1 MKNTKLK
8 QMEELDA
15 KIEKTNYDLSGLE
28 SRKKEMEDSKF
39 DKQQNIEKL
48 EEEKRTILAKT
59 DKMNRLEKIIY
70 IAFASKNDLKQVD
83 LLNAKITELRNE
95 KDSIQDKIDIQNK
108 LYADTIK
115 EKDNYI
121 EQRKQLYIENTN
133 VNIQENTIKTT
144 HVQDLAKIHKIA
156 KQYEGSEI
164 MKKLSQTIEKYV
176 DRLLENT
183 GKNEKDVV
191 EKEDDYT
198 TTAKE
203 FEYYTLIETEL
214 PQNAEGKMKVE
225 IVENEKGEKVVNN
238 TVDVYYYYQ
247 AKTFNIGVE
256 KQITGIVVNGERREI
271 SNGKVEKVEIYR
283 KKTEETS
290 VQVEYKIK
298 VRNTGEIAGTT
309 TIEENLPEGM
319 KLANN
324 DGMWEEQDGKLIKVI
339 PEIGAGETKEYT
351 VLLNWEQTGENMG
364 EKANEVK
371 IVETG
376 NVPGF
381 VDNNDKDN
389 TANANVII
397 SVETGELP
405 IGLILALVALVGLET
420 VTLRYALVLTK
431 RQKNK

>member
-191 EKEDDYT
+191 EKEDE
-198 TTAKE
+198 A
-203 FEYYTLIETEL
+203 ET
-214 PQNAEGKMKVE
+214 
-225 IVENEKGEKVVNN
+225 
-238 TVDVYYYYQ
+238 
-247 AKTFNIGVE
+247 
-256 KQITGIVVNGERREI
+256 
-271 SNGKVEKVEIYR
+271 
-283 KKTEETS
+283 
-290 VQVEYKIK
+290 
-298 VRNTGEIAGTT
+298 
-309 TIEENLPEGM
+309 
-319 KLANN
+319 
-324 DGMWEEQDGKLIKVI
+324 
-339 PEIGAGETKEYT
+339 
-351 VLLNWEQTGENMG
+351 
-364 EKANEVK
+364 
-371 IVETG
+371 
-376 NVPGF
+376 
-381 VDNNDKDN
+381 
-389 TANANVII
+389 
-397 SVETGELP
+397 
-405 IGLILALVALVGLET
+405 
-420 VTLRYALVLTK
+420 
-431 RQKNK
+431 

>member
-8 QMEELDA
+8 QTEELDA
-15 KIEKTNYDLSGLE
+15 KIEKINYDLSGLE

-183 GKNEKDVV
+183 GENEKDVV
-191 EKEDDYT
+191 EKED
-198 TTAKE
+198 E
-203 FEYYTLIETEL
+203 
-214 PQNAEGKMKVE
+214 AE
-225 IVENEKGEKVVNN
+225 
-238 TVDVYYYYQ
+238 
-247 AKTFNIGVE
+247 A
-256 KQITGIVVNGERREI
+256 
-271 SNGKVEKVEIYR
+271 
-283 KKTEETS
+283 
-290 VQVEYKIK
+290 
-298 VRNTGEIAGTT
+298 
-309 TIEENLPEGM
+309 
-319 KLANN
+319 
-324 DGMWEEQDGKLIKVI
+324 
-339 PEIGAGETKEYT
+339 
-351 VLLNWEQTGENMG
+351 
-364 EKANEVK
+364 
-371 IVETG
+371 
-376 NVPGF
+376 
-381 VDNNDKDN
+381 
-389 TANANVII
+389 
-397 SVETGELP
+397 
-405 IGLILALVALVGLET
+405 
-420 VTLRYALVLTK
+420 
-431 RQKNK
+431 

>member
-176 DRLLENT
+176 DRLLKNT

-191 EKEDDYT
+191 EKED
-198 TTAKE
+198 E
-203 FEYYTLIETEL
+203 
-214 PQNAEGKMKVE
+214 AE
-225 IVENEKGEKVVNN
+225 
-238 TVDVYYYYQ
+238 
-247 AKTFNIGVE
+247 A
-256 KQITGIVVNGERREI
+256 
-271 SNGKVEKVEIYR
+271 
-283 KKTEETS
+283 
-290 VQVEYKIK
+290 
-298 VRNTGEIAGTT
+298 
-309 TIEENLPEGM
+309 
-319 KLANN
+319 
-324 DGMWEEQDGKLIKVI
+324 
-339 PEIGAGETKEYT
+339 
-351 VLLNWEQTGENMG
+351 
-364 EKANEVK
+364 
-371 IVETG
+371 
-376 NVPGF
+376 
-381 VDNNDKDN
+381 
-389 TANANVII
+389 
-397 SVETGELP
+397 
-405 IGLILALVALVGLET
+405 
-420 VTLRYALVLTK
+420 
-431 RQKNK
+431 

>member
-8 QMEELDA
+8 QMKELDA

-191 EKEDDYT
+191 EKED
-198 TTAKE
+198 E
-203 FEYYTLIETEL
+203 
-214 PQNAEGKMKVE
+214 AE
-225 IVENEKGEKVVNN
+225 
-238 TVDVYYYYQ
+238 
-247 AKTFNIGVE
+247 A
-256 KQITGIVVNGERREI
+256 
-271 SNGKVEKVEIYR
+271 
-283 KKTEETS
+283 
-290 VQVEYKIK
+290 
-298 VRNTGEIAGTT
+298 
-309 TIEENLPEGM
+309 
-319 KLANN
+319 
-324 DGMWEEQDGKLIKVI
+324 
-339 PEIGAGETKEYT
+339 
-351 VLLNWEQTGENMG
+351 
-364 EKANEVK
+364 
-371 IVETG
+371 
-376 NVPGF
+376 
-381 VDNNDKDN
+381 
-389 TANANVII
+389 
-397 SVETGELP
+397 
-405 IGLILALVALVGLET
+405 
-420 VTLRYALVLTK
+420 
-431 RQKNK
+431 

>member
-28 SRKKEMEDSKF
+28 SRKKKMEDSKF

-191 EKEDDYT
+191 EKED
-198 TTAKE
+198 E
-203 FEYYTLIETEL
+203 
-214 PQNAEGKMKVE
+214 AE
-225 IVENEKGEKVVNN
+225 
-238 TVDVYYYYQ
+238 
-247 AKTFNIGVE
+247 A
-256 KQITGIVVNGERREI
+256 
-271 SNGKVEKVEIYR
+271 
-283 KKTEETS
+283 
-290 VQVEYKIK
+290 
-298 VRNTGEIAGTT
+298 
-309 TIEENLPEGM
+309 
-319 KLANN
+319 
-324 DGMWEEQDGKLIKVI
+324 
-339 PEIGAGETKEYT
+339 
-351 VLLNWEQTGENMG
+351 
-364 EKANEVK
+364 
-371 IVETG
+371 
-376 NVPGF
+376 
-381 VDNNDKDN
+381 
-389 TANANVII
+389 
-397 SVETGELP
+397 
-405 IGLILALVALVGLET
+405 
-420 VTLRYALVLTK
+420 
-431 RQKNK
+431 

>member
-156 KQYEGSEI
+156 KQYESSEI
-164 MKKLSQTIEKYV
+164 MQKVSQTIEKYINKIF
-176 DRLLENT
+176 ENT
-183 GKNEKDVV
+183 E
-191 EKEDDYT
+191 
-198 TTAKE
+198 
-203 FEYYTLIETEL
+203 
-214 PQNAEGKMKVE
+214 
-225 IVENEKGEKVVNN
+225 ENEKNA
-238 TVDVYYYYQ
+238 VD
-247 AKTFNIGVE
+247 
-256 KQITGIVVNGERREI
+256 RE
-271 SNGKVEKVEIYR
+271 
-283 KKTEETS
+283 EE
-290 VQVEYKIK
+290 
-298 VRNTGEIAGTT
+298 A
-309 TIEENLPEGM
+309 
-319 KLANN
+319 
-324 DGMWEEQDGKLIKVI
+324 
-339 PEIGAGETKEYT
+339 ET
-351 VLLNWEQTGENMG
+351 
-364 EKANEVK
+364 
-371 IVETG
+371 
-376 NVPGF
+376 
-381 VDNNDKDN
+381 
-389 TANANVII
+389 
-397 SVETGELP
+397 
-405 IGLILALVALVGLET
+405 
-420 VTLRYALVLTK
+420 
-431 RQKNK
+431 

>member
-176 DRLLENT
+176 DMLLENT

-191 EKEDDYT
+191 EKED
-198 TTAKE
+198 E
-203 FEYYTLIETEL
+203 
-214 PQNAEGKMKVE
+214 AE
-225 IVENEKGEKVVNN
+225 
-238 TVDVYYYYQ
+238 
-247 AKTFNIGVE
+247 A
-256 KQITGIVVNGERREI
+256 
-271 SNGKVEKVEIYR
+271 
-283 KKTEETS
+283 
-290 VQVEYKIK
+290 
-298 VRNTGEIAGTT
+298 
-309 TIEENLPEGM
+309 
-319 KLANN
+319 
-324 DGMWEEQDGKLIKVI
+324 
-339 PEIGAGETKEYT
+339 
-351 VLLNWEQTGENMG
+351 
-364 EKANEVK
+364 
-371 IVETG
+371 
-376 NVPGF
+376 
-381 VDNNDKDN
+381 
-389 TANANVII
+389 
-397 SVETGELP
+397 
-405 IGLILALVALVGLET
+405 
-420 VTLRYALVLTK
+420 
-431 RQKNK
+431 

>member
-191 EKEDDYT
+191 EKED
-198 TTAKE
+198 E
-203 FEYYTLIETEL
+203 
-214 PQNAEGKMKVE
+214 AE
-225 IVENEKGEKVVNN
+225 
-238 TVDVYYYYQ
+238 
-247 AKTFNIGVE
+247 A
-256 KQITGIVVNGERREI
+256 
-271 SNGKVEKVEIYR
+271 
-283 KKTEETS
+283 
-290 VQVEYKIK
+290 
-298 VRNTGEIAGTT
+298 
-309 TIEENLPEGM
+309 
-319 KLANN
+319 
-324 DGMWEEQDGKLIKVI
+324 
-339 PEIGAGETKEYT
+339 
-351 VLLNWEQTGENMG
+351 
-364 EKANEVK
+364 
-371 IVETG
+371 
-376 NVPGF
+376 
-381 VDNNDKDN
+381 
-389 TANANVII
+389 
-397 SVETGELP
+397 
-405 IGLILALVALVGLET
+405 
-420 VTLRYALVLTK
+420 
-431 RQKNK
+431 

>member
-176 DRLLENT
+176 DKLLGNT
-183 GKNEKDVV
+183 EENEKNAL
-191 EKEDDYT
+191 EKED
-198 TTAKE
+198 E
-203 FEYYTLIETEL
+203 
-214 PQNAEGKMKVE
+214 AE
-225 IVENEKGEKVVNN
+225 
-238 TVDVYYYYQ
+238 
-247 AKTFNIGVE
+247 A
-256 KQITGIVVNGERREI
+256 
-271 SNGKVEKVEIYR
+271 
-283 KKTEETS
+283 
-290 VQVEYKIK
+290 
-298 VRNTGEIAGTT
+298 
-309 TIEENLPEGM
+309 
-319 KLANN
+319 
-324 DGMWEEQDGKLIKVI
+324 
-339 PEIGAGETKEYT
+339 
-351 VLLNWEQTGENMG
+351 
-364 EKANEVK
+364 
-371 IVETG
+371 
-376 NVPGF
+376 
-381 VDNNDKDN
+381 
-389 TANANVII
+389 
-397 SVETGELP
+397 
-405 IGLILALVALVGLET
+405 
-420 VTLRYALVLTK
+420 
-431 RQKNK
+431 

>member
-95 KDSIQDKIDIQNK
+95 KDRIQDKIDIQNK

-183 GKNEKDVV
+183 GENEKDVV
-191 EKEDDYT
+191 EKED
-198 TTAKE
+198 E
-203 FEYYTLIETEL
+203 
-214 PQNAEGKMKVE
+214 AE
-225 IVENEKGEKVVNN
+225 
-238 TVDVYYYYQ
+238 
-247 AKTFNIGVE
+247 A
-256 KQITGIVVNGERREI
+256 
-271 SNGKVEKVEIYR
+271 
-283 KKTEETS
+283 
-290 VQVEYKIK
+290 
-298 VRNTGEIAGTT
+298 
-309 TIEENLPEGM
+309 
-319 KLANN
+319 
-324 DGMWEEQDGKLIKVI
+324 
-339 PEIGAGETKEYT
+339 
-351 VLLNWEQTGENMG
+351 
-364 EKANEVK
+364 
-371 IVETG
+371 
-376 NVPGF
+376 
-381 VDNNDKDN
+381 
-389 TANANVII
+389 
-397 SVETGELP
+397 
-405 IGLILALVALVGLET
+405 
-420 VTLRYALVLTK
+420 
-431 RQKNK
+431 

>member
-28 SRKKEMEDSKF
+28 SRKKEMENSKF

-183 GKNEKDVV
+183 GENEKDVV
-191 EKEDDYT
+191 EKED
-198 TTAKE
+198 E
-203 FEYYTLIETEL
+203 
-214 PQNAEGKMKVE
+214 AE
-225 IVENEKGEKVVNN
+225 
-238 TVDVYYYYQ
+238 
-247 AKTFNIGVE
+247 A
-256 KQITGIVVNGERREI
+256 
-271 SNGKVEKVEIYR
+271 
-283 KKTEETS
+283 
-290 VQVEYKIK
+290 
-298 VRNTGEIAGTT
+298 
-309 TIEENLPEGM
+309 
-319 KLANN
+319 
-324 DGMWEEQDGKLIKVI
+324 
-339 PEIGAGETKEYT
+339 
-351 VLLNWEQTGENMG
+351 
-364 EKANEVK
+364 
-371 IVETG
+371 
-376 NVPGF
+376 
-381 VDNNDKDN
+381 
-389 TANANVII
+389 
-397 SVETGELP
+397 
-405 IGLILALVALVGLET
+405 
-420 VTLRYALVLTK
+420 
-431 RQKNK
+431 

>member
-144 HVQDLAKIHKIA
+144 QVQDLAKIHKIA

-191 EKEDDYT
+191 EKED
-198 TTAKE
+198 E
-203 FEYYTLIETEL
+203 
-214 PQNAEGKMKVE
+214 AE
-225 IVENEKGEKVVNN
+225 
-238 TVDVYYYYQ
+238 
-247 AKTFNIGVE
+247 A
-256 KQITGIVVNGERREI
+256 
-271 SNGKVEKVEIYR
+271 
-283 KKTEETS
+283 
-290 VQVEYKIK
+290 
-298 VRNTGEIAGTT
+298 
-309 TIEENLPEGM
+309 
-319 KLANN
+319 
-324 DGMWEEQDGKLIKVI
+324 
-339 PEIGAGETKEYT
+339 
-351 VLLNWEQTGENMG
+351 
-364 EKANEVK
+364 
-371 IVETG
+371 
-376 NVPGF
+376 
-381 VDNNDKDN
+381 
-389 TANANVII
+389 
-397 SVETGELP
+397 
-405 IGLILALVALVGLET
+405 
-420 VTLRYALVLTK
+420 
-431 RQKNK
+431 

>member
-121 EQRKQLYIENTN
+121 EQRKQLYIEKTN

-191 EKEDDYT
+191 EKED
-198 TTAKE
+198 E
-203 FEYYTLIETEL
+203 
-214 PQNAEGKMKVE
+214 AE
-225 IVENEKGEKVVNN
+225 
-238 TVDVYYYYQ
+238 
-247 AKTFNIGVE
+247 A
-256 KQITGIVVNGERREI
+256 
-271 SNGKVEKVEIYR
+271 
-283 KKTEETS
+283 
-290 VQVEYKIK
+290 
-298 VRNTGEIAGTT
+298 
-309 TIEENLPEGM
+309 
-319 KLANN
+319 
-324 DGMWEEQDGKLIKVI
+324 
-339 PEIGAGETKEYT
+339 
-351 VLLNWEQTGENMG
+351 
-364 EKANEVK
+364 
-371 IVETG
+371 
-376 NVPGF
+376 
-381 VDNNDKDN
+381 
-389 TANANVII
+389 
-397 SVETGELP
+397 
-405 IGLILALVALVGLET
+405 
-420 VTLRYALVLTK
+420 
-431 RQKNK
+431 

>member
-39 DKQQNIEKL
+39 AKQQNIEKL

-191 EKEDDYT
+191 EKED
-198 TTAKE
+198 E
-203 FEYYTLIETEL
+203 
-214 PQNAEGKMKVE
+214 AE
-225 IVENEKGEKVVNN
+225 
-238 TVDVYYYYQ
+238 
-247 AKTFNIGVE
+247 A
-256 KQITGIVVNGERREI
+256 
-271 SNGKVEKVEIYR
+271 
-283 KKTEETS
+283 
-290 VQVEYKIK
+290 
-298 VRNTGEIAGTT
+298 
-309 TIEENLPEGM
+309 
-319 KLANN
+319 
-324 DGMWEEQDGKLIKVI
+324 
-339 PEIGAGETKEYT
+339 
-351 VLLNWEQTGENMG
+351 
-364 EKANEVK
+364 
-371 IVETG
+371 
-376 NVPGF
+376 
-381 VDNNDKDN
+381 
-389 TANANVII
+389 
-397 SVETGELP
+397 
-405 IGLILALVALVGLET
+405 
-420 VTLRYALVLTK
+420 
-431 RQKNK
+431 

>member
-183 GKNEKDVV
+183 WKNEKDVV
-191 EKEDDYT
+191 EKED
-198 TTAKE
+198 E
-203 FEYYTLIETEL
+203 
-214 PQNAEGKMKVE
+214 AE
-225 IVENEKGEKVVNN
+225 
-238 TVDVYYYYQ
+238 
-247 AKTFNIGVE
+247 A
-256 KQITGIVVNGERREI
+256 
-271 SNGKVEKVEIYR
+271 
-283 KKTEETS
+283 
-290 VQVEYKIK
+290 
-298 VRNTGEIAGTT
+298 
-309 TIEENLPEGM
+309 
-319 KLANN
+319 
-324 DGMWEEQDGKLIKVI
+324 
-339 PEIGAGETKEYT
+339 
-351 VLLNWEQTGENMG
+351 
-364 EKANEVK
+364 
-371 IVETG
+371 
-376 NVPGF
+376 
-381 VDNNDKDN
+381 
-389 TANANVII
+389 
-397 SVETGELP
+397 
-405 IGLILALVALVGLET
+405 
-420 VTLRYALVLTK
+420 
-431 RQKNK
+431 

>member
-1 MKNTKLK
+1 MKERIDKMKNTKLK

-191 EKEDDYT
+191 EKED
-198 TTAKE
+198 E
-203 FEYYTLIETEL
+203 
-214 PQNAEGKMKVE
+214 AE
-225 IVENEKGEKVVNN
+225 
-238 TVDVYYYYQ
+238 
-247 AKTFNIGVE
+247 A
-256 KQITGIVVNGERREI
+256 
-271 SNGKVEKVEIYR
+271 
-283 KKTEETS
+283 
-290 VQVEYKIK
+290 
-298 VRNTGEIAGTT
+298 
-309 TIEENLPEGM
+309 
-319 KLANN
+319 
-324 DGMWEEQDGKLIKVI
+324 
-339 PEIGAGETKEYT
+339 
-351 VLLNWEQTGENMG
+351 
-364 EKANEVK
+364 
-371 IVETG
+371 
-376 NVPGF
+376 
-381 VDNNDKDN
+381 
-389 TANANVII
+389 
-397 SVETGELP
+397 
-405 IGLILALVALVGLET
+405 
-420 VTLRYALVLTK
+420 
-431 RQKNK
+431 

>member
-1 MKNTKLK
+1 MKNIKLE

-15 KIEKTNYDLSGLE
+15 KIEKINYDLSGLE
-28 SRKKEMEDSKF
+28 SRKKEMENSKF

-48 EEEKRTILAKT
+48 EEEKRAILAKT

-191 EKEDDYT
+191 EKED
-198 TTAKE
+198 E
-203 FEYYTLIETEL
+203 
-214 PQNAEGKMKVE
+214 AE
-225 IVENEKGEKVVNN
+225 
-238 TVDVYYYYQ
+238 
-247 AKTFNIGVE
+247 A
-256 KQITGIVVNGERREI
+256 
-271 SNGKVEKVEIYR
+271 
-283 KKTEETS
+283 
-290 VQVEYKIK
+290 
-298 VRNTGEIAGTT
+298 
-309 TIEENLPEGM
+309 
-319 KLANN
+319 
-324 DGMWEEQDGKLIKVI
+324 
-339 PEIGAGETKEYT
+339 
-351 VLLNWEQTGENMG
+351 
-364 EKANEVK
+364 
-371 IVETG
+371 
-376 NVPGF
+376 
-381 VDNNDKDN
+381 
-389 TANANVII
+389 
-397 SVETGELP
+397 
-405 IGLILALVALVGLET
+405 
-420 VTLRYALVLTK
+420 
-431 RQKNK
+431 

>member
-15 KIEKTNYDLSGLE
+15 KIEKINYDLSGLE
-28 SRKKEMEDSKF
+28 SRKKEMENSKF

-183 GKNEKDVV
+183 GENEKDVV
-191 EKEDDYT
+191 EKED
-198 TTAKE
+198 E
-203 FEYYTLIETEL
+203 
-214 PQNAEGKMKVE
+214 AE
-225 IVENEKGEKVVNN
+225 
-238 TVDVYYYYQ
+238 
-247 AKTFNIGVE
+247 A
-256 KQITGIVVNGERREI
+256 
-271 SNGKVEKVEIYR
+271 
-283 KKTEETS
+283 
-290 VQVEYKIK
+290 
-298 VRNTGEIAGTT
+298 
-309 TIEENLPEGM
+309 
-319 KLANN
+319 
-324 DGMWEEQDGKLIKVI
+324 
-339 PEIGAGETKEYT
+339 
-351 VLLNWEQTGENMG
+351 
-364 EKANEVK
+364 
-371 IVETG
+371 
-376 NVPGF
+376 
-381 VDNNDKDN
+381 
-389 TANANVII
+389 
-397 SVETGELP
+397 
-405 IGLILALVALVGLET
+405 
-420 VTLRYALVLTK
+420 
-431 RQKNK
+431 